1 MNEADAQ
8 VHLAKIRDVA
18 EQGDDEGAHSCEESF
33 WEAVLVEIST
43 GLCEYPD
50 ELARLALQS
59 RDIEFHRWFA

>member
-8 VHLAKIRDVA
+8 ARLAKIRTAVA
-18 EQGDDEGAHSCEESF
+18 LMDHEEAHICEKSL
-33 WEAVLVEIST
+33 WEAVLAEIGT

-59 RDIEFHRWFA
+59 CDIEFYRWYG